1 MKISQ
6 ANTGRHHT
14 DEAKRNMSEAR
25 RGIPSPLRGRHPL
38 EQARRRMSEGQ
49 RKFLDRYLPTHE
61 HWNRRRHP
69 RTEFKKGNTLWL
81 GRHHSEATKAKLSQ
95 FFRGRSG
102 SYLTPEVRRKMSDS
116 HKGLIPWNKGLT
128 KETSPSLAIV
138 GEKRRLY
145 WTSERR
151 RQLSEWSRTYLKKW
165 WEEHPE
171 AKDKLTHMTRPTK
184 IELMARESLEKR
196 DIPFIV
202 NRRIEGLCFPDIV
215 LPDARIA
222 IFCNGCF
229 WHACPEHSPTVP
241 EWLRK
246 KIKDLQI
253 HEALVKSGW
262 RVLVAWEHEFK
273 TNPDIVGQKID
284 ELLDLGGRG

>member
-49 RKFLDRYLPTHE
+49 RKFLDRYLLTHE

-151 RQLSEWSRTYLKKW
+151 RQLSEWSRTYLKK
-165 WEEHPE
+165 
-171 AKDKLTHMTRPTK
+171 
-184 IELMARESLEKR
+184 
-196 DIPFIV
+196 
-202 NRRIEGLCFPDIV
+202 
-215 LPDARIA
+215 
-222 IFCNGCF
+222 
-229 WHACPEHSPTVP
+229 
-241 EWLRK
+241 
-246 KIKDLQI
+246 
-253 HEALVKSGW
+253 
-262 RVLVAWEHEFK
+262 
-273 TNPDIVGQKID
+273 
-284 ELLDLGGRG
+284 GGRSIPKQRTN